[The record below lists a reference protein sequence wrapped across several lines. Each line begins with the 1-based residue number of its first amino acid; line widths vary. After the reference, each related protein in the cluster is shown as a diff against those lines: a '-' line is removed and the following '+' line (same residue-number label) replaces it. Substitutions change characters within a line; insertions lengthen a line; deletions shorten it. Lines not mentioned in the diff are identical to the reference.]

1 MLVVPQALVVIDWV
15 AQILDMVV
23 YVVRKPA
30 WIFDHFQHLPKIKN
44 RLKGMTSE
52 IKSEVLSLR
61 QN

>member
-1 MLVVPQALVVIDWV
+1 MLVDTQALVGIDWV
-15 AQILDMVV
+15 AQILDMIV

-30 WIFDHFQHLPKIKN
+30 WFFDHFQHLPKIEN

-52 IKSEVLSLR
+52 IKMEVLSLR